1 MLFVCSRNKWR
12 SRTAETIFRNH
23 QNYLVKSA
31 GTDPSAVVKI
41 NAKLLSWADVIFVME
56 KKHKSKIQEKFSD
69 IAKEKEIVILNIPDE
84 YQYMDEEL
92 ISILEDSVDDYF
104 RNNGLI

>member
-1 MLFVCSRNKWR
+1 
-12 SRTAETIFRNH
+12 
-23 QNYLVKSA
+23 
-31 GTDPSAVVKI
+31 
-41 NAKLLSWADVIFVME
+41 ME